1 MKKLNIAMVCDS
13 VTNPTGGSFISTLRF
28 AELLSKRGHKIIFIS
43 AKSPKR
49 PKIDSYKGIKIYRLF
64 SFFIPKTQGPVYIS
78 LPRRKQIKKIL
89 EMEKI
94 DILHVIM
101 PFPASIQAI
110 RAAKQLKIKVV
121 AHSHTQ
127 PENIFYHVPTIAG
140 KEKLNHYFYK
150 YLLWIYKKAEIV
162 ICPSKFAEK
171 LLKKR
176 DSTINTTIISNGV
189 DISKFKKLSPASF
202 LKKYNLNEKEIRLLF
217 IGRLHPEKNVKVL
230 IQSLHYIV
238 KKFNNFHLNIVG
250 VGHQREYLEKLAEEL
265 GVKDKITFFGKLSEK
280 DLVASYNACD
290 IFVLPSIAELEG
302 MVVLEAMACGKPIII
317 ADSLE
322 SASPDFVNKNG
333 FTFQPQNPKE
343 LSDKILILLQNSKI
357 RKKMGHESYK
367 QAKKFDINKSIEKL
381 EKVYLK
387 VLG

>member
-28 AELLSKRGHKIIFIS
+28 AELLSKKGHKVVFIS
-43 AKSPKR
+43 AKSPLR
-49 PKIDSYKGIKIYRLF
+49 PNIDSYKGIKIYRLF

-78 LPRRKQIKKIL
+78 LPRQKQIKKIL
-89 EMEKI
+89 EDEKI
-94 DILHVIM
+94 NILHVIM

-110 RAAKQLKIKVV
+110 SAAKQLGIKVV

-127 PENIFYHVPTIAG
+127 PENIFYHVPKIAG

-171 LLKKR
+171 LLKR
-176 DSTINTTIISNGV
+176 QDPDINTTIISNGV
-189 DISKFKKLSPASF
+189 DISKFKKLSPKGF
-202 LKKYNLNEKEIRLLF
+202 LKKYNLDEKDIRLLF

-230 IQSLHYIV
+230 IESLPYV
-238 KKFNNFHLNIVG
+238 SKKFDKFHLNIVG

-280 DLVASYNACD
+280 DLIASYNACD

-317 ADSLE
+317 ADSSE
-322 SASPDFVNKNG
+322 SASPDFVDKNG
-333 FTFQPQNPKE
+333 FTFQPHSPKD
-343 LSDKILILLQNSKI
+343 LSDKILILLKDNKM
-357 RKKMGHESYK
+357 RKKMGNESYK
-367 QAKKFDINKSIEKL
+367 QAKKYDINKSIEKL

-387 VLG
+387 ALD